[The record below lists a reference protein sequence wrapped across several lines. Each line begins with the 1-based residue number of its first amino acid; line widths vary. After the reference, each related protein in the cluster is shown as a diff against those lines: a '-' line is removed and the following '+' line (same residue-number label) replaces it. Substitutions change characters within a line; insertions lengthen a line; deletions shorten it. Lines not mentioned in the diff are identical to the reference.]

1 MSIRPIQLIAI
12 IISAIAIG
20 INIGIALEKMQ

>member
-20 INIGIALEKMQ
+20 INIGMALEKM